1 MPKMHL
7 QRDVMLTH
15 TYDVMIVWAF
25 MQCCPINN
33 SVHWWFGTL
42 CNFNCLLKCT
52 ATFGKC
58 SYKYVCCSS
67 VYIHMYLLLT
77 LPCIVSLS
85 AQMSLSVLSVQK
97 AKTGSATRTLTEPRS
112 LQTVILM
119 GHSFPPGSIIKG
131 LYPISWQWNGVLAH
145 QADCPVQTTNLEGCI
160 VIVDNGVYH
169 LRQRLVRMHAR

>member
-1 MPKMHL
+1 
-7 QRDVMLTH
+7 MLT
-15 TYDVMIVWAF
+15 DRMSWGF
-25 MQCCPINN
+25 MQCCPIDN
-33 SVHWWFGTL
+33 SVHCCFVSCVTRI
-42 CNFNCLLKCT
+42 
-52 ATFGKC
+52 
-58 SYKYVCCSS
+58 VCSS
-67 VYIHMYLLLT
+67 ALPPLVNVPTSMSDVVVCTYIHTYILLT
-77 LPCIVSLS
+77 LPCILC

-112 LQTVILM
+112 LQTVILL

-169 LRQRLVRMHAR
+169 LRQR